1 MNLNNKEIFSEKF
14 IEKYL
19 EYGFGST
26 TKREIDIFVLY
37 LLINDGQFSNKDNEL
52 DYHEMSLKL
61 KLTETKVRNL
71 VYEVILKYS
80 KEINFKNELV
90 KLIESNRFDIISVDT
105 IRFSIHN
112 PLVKQTFEYE
122 VRKLNGV
129 SDGSFSKNIVSI
141 NKDIFKK
148 ILLNLYSESDKV
160 AHIIK
165 DLPDDIRNSINGNN
179 KDLVDVFVEELVL
192 NFAKTSGDESAK
204 LLFGVINP
212 VSFFKGIFNQD

>member
-1 MNLNNKEIFSEKF
+1 MNLNNKEIFSERF

-26 TKREIDIFVLY
+26 TKREVDVFVLY
-37 LLINDGQFSNKDNEL
+37 LLINDGQFSDKGNEL

-80 KEINFKNELV
+80 KEINFKNELI

-129 SDGSFSKNIVSI
+129 SDGSFSRHIVSI

-148 ILLNLYSESDKV
+148 LLLNLYSESDKV
-160 AHIIK
+160 AQIIK
-165 DLPDDIRNSINGNN
+165 DLPDDIRDSINGNK
-179 KDLVDVFVEELVL
+179 KDLVDVAVEEFVL

-204 LLFGVINP
+204 LLFGVIDP
-212 VSFFKGIFNQD
+212 VGFFKGIFNQD

>member
-80 KEINFKNELV
+80 KEINFKSELI

-179 KDLVDVFVEELVL
+179 KDLVDVFGLRP
-192 NFAKTSGDESAK
+192 ESC
-204 LLFGVINP
+204 G
-212 VSFFKGIFNQD
+212 